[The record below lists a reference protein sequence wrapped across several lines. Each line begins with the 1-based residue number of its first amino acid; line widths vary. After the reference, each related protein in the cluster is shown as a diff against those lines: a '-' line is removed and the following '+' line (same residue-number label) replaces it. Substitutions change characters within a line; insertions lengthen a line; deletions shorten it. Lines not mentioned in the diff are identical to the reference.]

1 MIPIT
6 VMAKRGAVR
15 GGTHPVLMYTYG
27 AYGLTISP
35 MFNATRRAWLDLG
48 GIYVIAHVRGSGG
61 FGEDWRRAGQLEKK
75 TKSISDFID
84 VAQYLVHSG
93 WATPDMLS
101 CAGESAG
108 GIVIGGAIAARPDLF
123 SAAVIRAGLVNAM
136 RLESIPIGPFNTGEF
151 GSTKTKAGAQ
161 MLYAI
166 DAYQHIKEG
175 TAYPGVLLIVGRNDT
190 RVSPWM
196 SAKLAARL
204 QASNA
209 GPRPVLLQ
217 VQDQGGHYSEAREQ
231 VESELAD
238 IYAFLLGQA
247 GIPDFQ
253 PHAALRPN

>member
-1 MIPIT
+1 M
-6 VMAKRGAVR
+6 
-15 GGTHPVLMYTYG
+15 
-27 AYGLTISP
+27 
-35 MFNATRRAWLDLG
+35 DLG
-48 GIYVIAHVRGSGG
+48 GIYVIAHVRGSEG

-93 WATPDMLS
+93 WATPGMLS

-136 RLESIPIGPFNTGEF
+136 RLERIPIGPFNTGEF

-217 VQDQGGHYSEAREQ
+217 VQDQGDIIQKRESRLNRNWRTYTRSSWGKQVSQTFSRMQHLGPTDNPGERQGTKSRSSENARPHLTLI
-231 VESELAD
+231 V
-238 IYAFLLGQA
+238 
-247 GIPDFQ
+247 FQ
-253 PHAALRPN
+253 LW

>member
-6 VMAKRGAVR
+6 VIAKRASVRNGA
-15 GGTHPVLMYTYG
+15 HPVLMYAYG

-35 MFNATRRAWLDLG
+35 LFNATRRAWLDLG

-84 VAQYLVHSG
+84 VAQYLVHTG
-93 WATPDMLS
+93 WAAPGMLS

-108 GIVIGGAIAARPDLF
+108 CIVIGGAIAARPDLF
-123 SAAVIRAGLVNAM
+123 SAAVIRAGLVNAL
-136 RLESIPIGPFNTGEF
+136 RLERIPIGPFNTSEF
-151 GSTKTKAGAQ
+151 GSTKTKAGAK

-166 DAYQHIKEG
+166 DAYHHIKEG
-175 TAYPGVLLIVGRNDT
+175 TVYPGVLLIVGRNDT

-209 GPRPVLLQ
+209 GSRPVLVQ
-217 VQDQGGHYSEAREQ
+217 VQDQGGHYSEARDQ
-231 VESELAD
+231 VESELTD
-238 IYAFLLGQA
+238 IYAFLLWQA
-247 GIPDFQ
+247 GIPDYQ
-253 PHAALRPN
+253 PHVAPGPN